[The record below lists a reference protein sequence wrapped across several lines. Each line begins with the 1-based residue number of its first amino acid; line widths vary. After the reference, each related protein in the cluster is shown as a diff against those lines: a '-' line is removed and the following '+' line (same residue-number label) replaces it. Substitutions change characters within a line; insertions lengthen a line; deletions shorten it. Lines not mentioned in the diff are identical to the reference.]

1 MHLPQLVYCDLCQLR
16 DTVNVTQSVVGE
28 VAKLV
33 LYGSNALLEPNRR
46 DGVAVAIRGSDADGN
61 DHLPLGFWQLFVIE
75 RYDDD
80 SLAPRCHSKNPPIL
94 VPEDCFCGARATEFL
109 QDLLRTPPMIE

>member
-16 DTVNVTQSVVGE
+16 NTVNVTQSVVGE
-28 VAKLV
+28 VAKFV

-46 DGVAVAIRGSDADGN
+46 DGVAVAVRGSDADGN
-61 DHLPLGFWQLFVIE
+61 DLLPLGFWQLFIIE

-80 SLAPRCHSKNPPIL
+80 SLAPRCHSNPLRFSPSITAFAEQAQ
-94 VPEDCFCGARATEFL
+94 PKPL
-109 QDLLRTPPMIE
+109 QDLLRTPPVIE

>member
-16 DTVNVTQSVVGE
+16 DTVNVTQSVAGE
-28 VAKLV
+28 VAKFV

-46 DGVAVAIRGSDADGN
+46 DGVAVAVRRSDADRN
-61 DHLPLGFWQLFVIE
+61 DLLPLGFCQLFIIE

-80 SLAPRCHSKNPPIL
+80 SLAPRCHSKTL
-94 VPEDCFCGARATEFL
+94 LFSSSKTAFPEHAQPRPL
-109 QDLLRTPPMIE
+109 QDLLRTPPVIE